1 MRNALSPL
9 PAFRAAAFGLVLLAV
24 PGLAGCETLGLSEGE
39 PTLADMPA
47 DLAVDAFL
55 WQGALETLSFLPPG
69 SATPSTGRIETGWG
83 SVSGNATEEV
93 QVTVQIYP
101 GPISPNSVAVGVQR
115 RVNGVP
121 AGVDPA
127 TAPTVQEAILLRAR
141 QLKAAIETE

>member
-1 MRNALSPL
+1 M
-9 PAFRAAAFGLVLLAV
+9 
-24 PGLAGCETLGLSEGE
+24 
-39 PTLADMPA
+39 
-47 DLAVDAFL
+47 
-55 WQGALETLSFLPPG
+55 
-69 SATPSTGRIETGWG
+69 ATPTGRIETGWG
-83 SVSGNATEEV
+83 SVSGNAAEEV